1 MRVLLTGAQGQLGCA
16 LINAIPTALSKIP
29 IKLIATSRAELNLAD
44 TVACRQI
51 VRELQPDWIINAGA
65 YTAVDRAENEPE
77 LVYAVNAGAPRA
89 FAEALVGT
97 GGRLLQL
104 STNFVFSG
112 TQGHPYSPNQSREPL
127 GTYGASKAAGE
138 VAVEEFMA
146 ASGRGTILRTGW
158 VMGPVGHNF
167 ALTMLQLHGEREE
180 LSVIADQVGCPTSTF
195 TLADACWRILTQF
208 SYSKSL
214 PMRMHWCDA
223 GAASWYDVA
232 IAVGELAKDSGLL
245 SQVARVRPIT
255 TANYPVS
262 ARRPSY
268 SLLDCGMTRQI
279 LNLEQMP
286 WRSALAVILNE
297 VKCMRFATSV
307 KSA

>member
-16 LINAIPTALSKIP
+16 LINAIPTTLSKIP

-51 VRELQPDWIINAGA
+51 VKELQPDWIINAGA

-89 FAEALVGT
+89 FAETLAST

-146 ASGRGTILRTGW
+146 ASGRGTILRTSW

-167 ALTMLQLHGEREE
+167 ALTMLQLHREREE

-214 PMRMHWCDA
+214 PMRMHWCNA

-232 IAVGELAKDSGLL
+232 IAIGELAKDSGLL
-245 SQVARVRPIT
+245 SQAARVRPIT

-268 SLLDCGMTRQI
+268 SLLDCCMTQQI

-286 WRSALAVILNE
+286 WRSALAVVLNE
-297 VKCMRFATSV
+297 VKRMRSATSV